1 MTHRTFSGRDTGDLV
16 SGGRIEPLGGR
27 RSRRRAPA
35 RAWRRSALAAVIAL
49 TGVAGLAGTTAL
61 VGAAGPA
68 GAAVPTTGQLTG
80 NVVVR
85 NAPAGF
91 SGEVG
96 VVVCPATTATT
107 AATASHALCPSP
119 EYAFSG
125 SGGSY
130 TLALAAGTW
139 QVYTFY
145 DVGFQGG
152 AYVGRARTVVVAPG
166 ATVRLNIAVP
176 YQVPSTIAGT
186 ATVTSVPSGVSID
199 QVQVTACPS
208 STPLVDDSP
217 SPLCATDYLAP
228 GSDQYSI
235 PTLYKGTWLVYVGY
249 YTLFGL
255 TVASTP
261 RTLVVKKATSST
273 VDLSVA
279 YQTPTNA
286 IVQGSVTVT
295 GAPAGFSAASG
306 VGGCPEVDGSP
317 TLCADPLYTLA
328 GPGDSYELLL
338 PAGGWDLAG
347 FYELAFYGGQFL
359 SPVRTVD
366 LAGGTIVT
374 LNFTVP
380 YTKPATITS
389 TITVT
394 GVPAGQ
400 VIEETML
407 LACPSDFPDTGQT
420 QPIECVSGF
429 SAPGTPISI
438 PTLPPGKWL
447 LYPGYLTAS
456 DNEVTGSTATKVT
469 LAAGRT
475 KMKNLSIAYQ
485 AG

>member
-1 MTHRTFSGRDTGDLV
+1 MAHRTFSGRGARGIV
-16 SGGRIEPLGGR
+16 SAGRTRPLGDRPRRPVPGR
-27 RSRRRAPA
+27 A
-35 RAWRRSALAAVIAL
+35 AWRRALTAVIAL
-49 TGVAGLAGTTAL
+49 TALAGLVGTTA
-61 VGAAGPA
+61 VAGAAGSSGP
-68 GAAVPTTGQLTG
+68 AVPSTGQITG

-91 SGEVG
+91 AGEVG
-96 VVVCPATTATT
+96 IVACPSTATP
-107 AATASHALCPSP
+107 SRALCSSP
-119 EYAFSG
+119 QYAFSG

-130 TLALAAGTW
+130 TLAVAAGTW

-145 DVGFQGG
+145 DVGYQGG

-186 ATVTSVPSGVSID
+186 ATVTGVPSGVSID
-199 QVQVTACPS
+199 QIQVTACPS

-217 SPLCATDYLAP
+217 SPLCATDFLAP

-249 YTLFGL
+249 YTIFGL
-255 TVASTP
+255 TLTSSPT
-261 RTLVVKKATSST
+261 TLVVKKATSST
-273 VDLSVA
+273 VNLSVA
-279 YQTPTNA
+279 YQTPPNA
-286 IVQGSVTVT
+286 IVQGTVTVT

-306 VGGCPEVDGSP
+306 VGGCPEVGGSP

-328 GPGDSYELLL
+328 GPGGSYELLL

-347 FYELAFYGGQFL
+347 FYELAFFGGQFL
-359 SPVRTVD
+359 SPVQTVD

-420 QPIECVSGF
+420 QPIECVSGV
-429 SAPGTPISI
+429 STPGTPVSI

-456 DNEVTGSTATKVT
+456 DNEVTGTTATRVT

-475 KMKNLSIAYQ
+475 KVKNLSIAYQ